1 MRALAIAVAV
11 LASVY
16 VVVSPSFAADLTVTV
31 VSITPKVS
39 HGQRSTLVIKTQP
52 GVTCEGYIAQ
62 GQGGKGGVEL
72 GHLANRKAN
81 ATGQITW
88 NWPTSGK
95 AGQRTAHVDCTSGS
109 QTASVDAPFEVI

>member
-11 LASVY
+11 LAMGGAVAA
-16 VVVSPSFAADLTVTV
+16 PSFGADLTVTL

-39 HGQRSTLVIKTQP
+39 HGQRSTMVIKTQP
-52 GVTCEGYIAQ
+52 GVTCEGYIAS
-62 GQGGKGGVEL
+62 GGKGGTQL
-72 GHLANRKAN
+72 GHLPSRQAN

-88 NWPTSGK
+88 AWPTSGK

>member
-1 MRALAIAVAV
+1 MRALAIAAAV
-11 LASVY
+11 LAVGSAIVP
-16 VVVSPSFAADLTVTV
+16 PSFGADLTVTL

-52 GVTCEGYIAQ
+52 GVTCEGYISS
-62 GQGGKGGVEL
+62 GGKGGTEL
-72 GHLANRKAN
+72 GHLPSRKAN

-88 NWPTSGK
+88 MWPTAGK
-95 AGQRTAHVDCTSGS
+95 AGQRNAHVDCTSGS